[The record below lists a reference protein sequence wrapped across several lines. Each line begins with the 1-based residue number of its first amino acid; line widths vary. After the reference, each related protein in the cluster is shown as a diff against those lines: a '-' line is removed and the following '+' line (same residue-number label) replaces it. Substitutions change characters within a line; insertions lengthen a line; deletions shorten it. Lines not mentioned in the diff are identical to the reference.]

1 MDYYT
6 FPESDRD
13 GGVQELPTARLPP
26 RILRVVY
33 AALVAGGLLLA
44 LLTAGW
50 VRSRVRAERSRFLRE
65 AKRQRE
71 EEQAALM
78 STLAGGLAHEVRN
91 PLSTISMNLQLL
103 REEWSVP
110 ITEREQRSRKRIDVL
125 LREVKRLEEVVHEF
139 LAFSAGHKLTL
150 TPVQLQELLGE
161 LLDSLAPQAERSNI
175 RLRRTFSGSL
185 PRVDADVGL
194 LRSAILNLLVN
205 AHQAMPRGGEIEVA
219 TAADEKEVRVV
230 VRDTGEGIEPEHL
243 DKIFNLYF
251 STKPGGT
258 GLGLPM
264 AKRIIEEHSGSIDV
278 RSRRGEGTSF
288 ILHLPLPKGTGE
300 ETRH

>member
-1 MDYYT
+1 
-6 FPESDRD
+6 
-13 GGVQELPTARLPP
+13 
-26 RILRVVY
+26 VVY